1 MLSEVYCSW
10 TERNGSAGGYK
21 LVYDGEAMRNVI
33 FTLSVLLASQ
43 RAVAQDDTPENV
55 LSDIFTAQHE
65 CDALMPQ
72 LDAAVEARP
81 DGVEPLLARA
91 NCYYRVG
98 RYGWV
103 RRDVDKVFQNRSVR
117 DAVQDVIQN
126 GTSEEAAK
134 EIVATGVVLQVF
146 LAVDDGQRGS
156 ARSAYQAGKRYF
168 GDTPAMARANVLV
181 TSGSGDNLEAW
192 RLVDEMLERYPGD
205 PHAFMAAAEMASRD
219 YRNITE
225 RANALLNAPANAVG
239 WYNEAVSAYQ
249 TGDYESCWQT
259 VRQGL
264 ESVPPEEHSRF
275 YRLGYTCAVTEG
287 SLSRSNQIIRE
298 SGDISNLRPEAVILH
313 ADVLCDAERYDAAL
327 ALLRRIT
334 VETVEQRSDAET
346 LKVRCLTADG
356 DLDGALD
363 VATRNHAQP
372 GSIAN
377 LALALQGAGRIDEAR
392 AVLEPSCTRMQGQ
405 DATRCYEFLEKLRR

>member
-1 MLSEVYCSW
+1 
-10 TERNGSAGGYK
+10 
-21 LVYDGEAMRNVI
+21 MRNLI
-33 FTLSVLLASQ
+33 FTLGVLLASQ
-43 RAVAQDDTPENV
+43 PAAAQDDAAENV
-55 LSDIFTAQHE
+55 LSDIFTAKHE
-65 CDALMPQ
+65 CDELMPQ

-103 RRDVDKVFQNRSVR
+103 RRDVDKVFQGRSVR
-117 DAVQDVIQN
+117 DAVQDAIRDGV
-126 GTSEEAAK
+126 SEDVAK
-134 EIVATGVVLQVF
+134 EIVSIGVVLQVF
-146 LAVDDGQRGS
+146 LAVDDGRSGS

-168 GDTPAMARANVLV
+168 GDTSAMARANVLV
-181 TSGSGDNLEAW
+181 TSGSGDNLKAW
-192 RLVDEMLERYPGD
+192 QLVDEMLERHPGD

-219 YRNITE
+219 YRNITD

-239 WYNEAVSAYQ
+239 WYNEAVAAYQ

-264 ESVPPEEHSRF
+264 DSIPPEEHSRF

-298 SGDISNLRPEAVILH
+298 SGDISSLRPEAVILH
-313 ADVLCDAERYDAAL
+313 ADVLCDADRYDAAL
-327 ALLRRIT
+327 VLLRRIKL
-334 VETVEQRSDAET
+334 ETVEQRADAET
-346 LKVRCLTADG
+346 LQVRCMMADG

-363 VATRNHAQP
+363 VANRNHAQP

-377 LALALQGAGRIDEAR
+377 LALALQEAGRIGEAR
-392 AVLEPSCTRMQGQ
+392 AVLEPSCPRMQGQ
-405 DATRCYEFLEKLRR
+405 DATRCYEFLEKLRP